1 MDEMTRDEMI
11 NFEINYFVN
20 LIRIQNAEQ
29 GTNQELEYQLKV
41 QRNKLS
47 ALGIHTENF
56 EL

>member
-1 MDEMTRDEMI
+1 MTRDEMI